1 MEMGDLFLYCDP
13 HDNETI
19 ARYGH
24 ISDTPQ
30 GIHACFQIYL
40 ADPPHPVRRG
50 TRGSQTSVTSIE
62 EVTIGAF
69 SQPLVGMSFMIS
81 VLGSWVGLTCATRAR
96 RRGAGAGAWLWLFGA
111 AASIGGGAIWS
122 MHFIGMLAFDSH
134 VAYALDIGTTLI
146 SLAVAIIAAMVG
158 MLIATAM
165 RGNAGYIV
173 GGLVTGAG
181 VCAMHYTGM
190 YAMDMNAEM
199 AWKPTVV
206 VASVVIA
213 LVASALALFFAFNVT
228 TRLMRVGAAVI
239 MGIGVCVMHYTGMLA
254 LEIHSSPDDRLGH
267 VSGAD
272 PVYLAMPI
280 FAISAGM
287 LIVIGFA
294 TMFAGINDDLDDPWT
309 PAQQA
314 ATSDSGAHPMMPQRP
329 ALSRPAFSGH
339 QPDRLSQQPLQP
351 LPTRQPAAS
360 GSPQANQPA
369 GEAIGSMFSQ
379 RPQSP
384 GQLRPQRPTQLRPQ
398 NGRWTP
404 RPYAQQASN
413 GFPERRTDLFN
424 PQSGQPDDE
433 ANNQP
438 PAQPQRPRPPRTP
451 GWLPPRNDN
460 NL

>member
-1 MEMGDLFLYCDP
+1 MEMGDLFLYCDLR
-13 HDNETI
+13 DNDTI
-19 ARYGH
+19 ARYGC
-24 ISDTPQ
+24 ISDTPW
-30 GIHACFQIYL
+30 GIHACFQIYF

-50 TRGSQTSVTSIE
+50 TRGSQSSVTTIE

-69 SQPLVGMSFMIS
+69 SQPLVGMSFIIS

-134 VAYALDIGTTLI
+134 VAYALDVGTTLI

-190 YAMDMNAEM
+190 YAMDMSAKM
-199 AWKPTVV
+199 VWKPAVV

-254 LEIHSSPDDRLGH
+254 LEIHSSPDDKLGH

-294 TMFAGINDDLDDPWT
+294 TMFAGINDDLEDPWT
-309 PAQQA
+309 PDQRPV
-314 ATSDSGAHPMMPQRP
+314 TSDSGAHAMMPQRP
-329 ALSRPAFSGH
+329 ALGQSFSGH
-339 QPDRLSQQPLQP
+339 EPDMLQQPRQPLQP

-360 GSPQANQPA
+360 GSPQANQAA
-369 GEAIGSMFSQ
+369 GEGIGSMFSQ
-379 RPQSP
+379 RPQNP
-384 GQLRPQRPTQLRPQ
+384 GQRPQRPTQLRPQ

-404 RPYAQQASN
+404 RPYAQQPSN

-424 PQSGQPDDE
+424 PQGGQPGEE
-433 ANNQP
+433 ATNEP
-438 PAQPQRPRPPRTP
+438 PAQPQPRAPRNP

>member
-13 HDNETI
+13 HDNDTI
-19 ARYGH
+19 ARYGR
-24 ISDTPQ
+24 ISDTPW

-50 TRGSQTSVTSIE
+50 TRGSQSSVTSIE

-69 SQPLVGMSFMIS
+69 SQPLVGMSFIIS

-146 SLAVAIIAAMVG
+146 SLAVAILAAMVG

-190 YAMDMNAEM
+190 YAMDMSAEM
-199 AWKPTVV
+199 VWKPAVV

-228 TRLMRVGAAVI
+228 TPLMRVAAAVI

-254 LEIHSSPDDRLGH
+254 LEIHSSPDDKLGH

-287 LIVIGFA
+287 LIVIGFG

-309 PAQQA
+309 PDQRA

-329 ALSRPAFSGH
+329 AME
-339 QPDRLSQQPLQP
+339 RLSLPGRQSGLPPQPLQP

-360 GSPQANQPA
+360 GSPQASQQA
-369 GEAIGSMFSQ
+369 SEGIGSMFSQ

-384 GQLRPQRPTQLRPQ
+384 AQRPQRPTQLRPQ

-404 RPYAQQASN
+404 RPYAQQPSN
-413 GFPERRTDLFN
+413 AFPERRDMFN
-424 PQSGQPDDE
+424 PQSGQPVEDAGTE
-433 ANNQP
+433 P
-438 PAQPQRPRPPRTP
+438 PAQPQPRPPRTP
-451 GWLPPRNDN
+451 GWLPPRNN

>member
-1 MEMGDLFLYCDP
+1 M
-13 HDNETI
+13 
-19 ARYGH
+19 
-24 ISDTPQ
+24 
-30 GIHACFQIYL
+30 
-40 ADPPHPVRRG
+40 
-50 TRGSQTSVTSIE
+50 TSIE

-69 SQPLVGMSFMIS
+69 SQPLVGMSFIIS

-96 RRGAGAGAWLWLFGA
+96 RRGTGTGAWLWLFGA

-165 RGNAGYIV
+165 RGSAGYIV

-190 YAMDMNAEM
+190 YAMDMSAKM
-199 AWKPTVV
+199 VWKPGVV

-228 TRLMRVGAAVI
+228 TLLIRVGAAVI

-254 LEIHSSPDDRLGH
+254 LEIHSSPDDKLGH

-294 TMFAGINDDLDDPWT
+294 TMFAGINDDLEDPWS
-309 PAQQA
+309 PDRRA
-314 ATSDSGAHPMMPQRP
+314 ATSNSGAHPMMPQRP
-329 ALSRPAFSGH
+329 AQGQLSFPGH
-339 QPDRLSQQPLQP
+339 EPELLPQQPLQP

-369 GEAIGSMFSQ
+369 GEGIGNMFAQ
-379 RPQSP
+379 
-384 GQLRPQRPTQLRPQ
+384 RPQRPTQLRPQ

-404 RPYAQQASN
+404 RPYAQQPSTAY
-413 GFPERRTDLFN
+413 PERRTDLFN
-424 PQSGQPDDE
+424 PQGGQPGE
-433 ANNQP
+433 ETGNEP
-438 PAQPQRPRPPRTP
+438 PAQQQPRAPRNP
-451 GWLPPRNDN
+451 GWLPPRN

>member
-1 MEMGDLFLYCDP
+1 M
-13 HDNETI
+13 
-19 ARYGH
+19 
-24 ISDTPQ
+24 
-30 GIHACFQIYL
+30 
-40 ADPPHPVRRG
+40 
-50 TRGSQTSVTSIE
+50 TSIE

-69 SQPLVGMSFMIS
+69 SQPLVGMSFIIS
-81 VLGSWVGLTCATRAR
+81 VLGSWVGLTCANRAR
-96 RRGAGAGAWLWLFGA
+96 RRGEGTGSWLWLFGA

-134 VAYALDIGTTLI
+134 VAYALDVGITLI
-146 SLAVAIIAAMVG
+146 SLAAAIVAAMVG

-165 RGNAGYIV
+165 PGKMGYIV

-190 YAMDMNAEM
+190 YAMDMSAKM
-199 AWKPTVV
+199 VWKPPVV

-213 LVASALALFFAFNVT
+213 LAASALALFFAFNVT
-228 TRLMRVGAAVI
+228 TRLMRVAAAVI
-239 MGIGVCVMHYTGMLA
+239 MGIGVCAMHYTGMLA
-254 LEIHSSPDDRLGH
+254 LEIHSSSDDKLGH

-287 LIVIGFA
+287 LIVIGFG

-309 PAQQA
+309 PTQRPI
-314 ATSDSGAHPMMPQRP
+314 TDSGSHPMMPQRP
-329 ALSRPAFSGH
+329 AMAPQYNTGP
-339 QPDRLSQQPLQP
+339 QPITGQQPAVSQRPLRP

-369 GEAIGSMFSQ
+369 GEGIGGMFAQ
-379 RPQSP
+379 
-384 GQLRPQRPTQLRPQ
+384 RPQRPTQLRPQ

-413 GFPERRTDLFN
+413 GVPE
-424 PQSGQPDDE
+424 PQPDFFRSQGRQPADE
-433 ANNQP
+433 AGNEP
-438 PAQPQRPRPPRTP
+438 PAQPQQSKPQRPP
-451 GWLPPRNDN
+451 GWLPPRNN

>member
-1 MEMGDLFLYCDP
+1 M
-13 HDNETI
+13 
-19 ARYGH
+19 
-24 ISDTPQ
+24 
-30 GIHACFQIYL
+30 
-40 ADPPHPVRRG
+40 
-50 TRGSQTSVTSIE
+50 TSIE

-69 SQPLVGMSFMIS
+69 SQPLVGMSFIIS
-81 VLGSWVGLTCATRAR
+81 VLGSWVGLTCANRAR
-96 RRGAGAGAWLWLFGA
+96 RRDAGTGSWLWLFGA
-111 AASIGGGAIWS
+111 ATSIGGGAIWS

-146 SLAVAIIAAMVG
+146 SLAAAIVAAMVG

-165 RGNAGYIV
+165 RGKTGYIV

-190 YAMDMNAEM
+190 YTMDMSATM
-199 AWKPTVV
+199 VWKPAVV
-206 VASVVIA
+206 VASVIIA

-228 TRLMRVGAAVI
+228 TRLMRVAAAVI

-254 LEIHSSPDDRLGH
+254 LEIHSSPDDKLGH

-309 PAQQA
+309 PGQRA
-314 ATSDSGAHPMMPQRP
+314 ASDSGSQPMMPQRP
-329 ALSRPAFSGH
+329 AMAPQYHNGQQPVTGPQPVTGQQPALSR
-339 QPDRLSQQPLQP
+339 QPLQP

-360 GSPQANQPA
+360 GSPQANQPV
-369 GEAIGSMFSQ
+369 GEGIGGMFSQ
-379 RPQSP
+379 RPAQ
-384 GQLRPQRPTQLRPQ
+384 RPAQRPTQRPTQLRPQ

-404 RPYAQQASN
+404 RPYAQQAST
-413 GFPERRTDLFN
+413 GLPER
-424 PQSGQPDDE
+424 QPDFFRPQGAQPSDE
-433 ANNQP
+433 AGNEP
-438 PAQPQRPRPPRTP
+438 PAQPQPPQQPRPQRTP
-451 GWLPPRNDN
+451 GWLPPRNN

>member
-1 MEMGDLFLYCDP
+1 M
-13 HDNETI
+13 T
-19 ARYGH
+19 
-24 ISDTPQ
+24 T
-30 GIHACFQIYL
+30 
-40 ADPPHPVRRG
+40 
-50 TRGSQTSVTSIE
+50 IE

-69 SQPLVGMSFMIS
+69 SQPLVAMSFIIS

-96 RRGAGAGAWLWLFGA
+96 KTTGSGSWLWLFGA
-111 AASIGGGAIWS
+111 ATSIGGGAIWS

-134 VAYALDIGTTLI
+134 VAYALDIGITLI
-146 SLAVAIIAAMVG
+146 SLAAAIVAAMVG

-190 YAMDMNAEM
+190 YAMDMSAKM
-199 AWKPTVV
+199 AWKPAVV

-213 LVASALALFFAFNVT
+213 LVASALALFFAFTVT
-228 TRLMRVGAAVI
+228 TNLMRVGAAVI

-254 LEIHSSPDDRLGH
+254 LEIHSSPDDKLGH

-287 LIVIGFA
+287 LIVIGFG

-309 PAQQA
+309 PNQRPGA
-314 ATSDSGAHPMMPQRP
+314 DSGAHPMMPRRP
-329 ALSRPAFSGH
+329 TFGQPAIAGQQSGPQPMH
-339 QPDRLSQQPLQP
+339 QSGPQHPQPFGQQPDLPQQPLQP

-360 GSPQANQPA
+360 GSPQANQPPA
-369 GEAIGSMFSQ
+369 EGIGNMFTQ
-379 RPQSP
+379 
-384 GQLRPQRPTQLRPQ
+384 RPQRPTQLRPQ

-413 GFPERRTDLFN
+413 SATER
-424 PQSGQPDDE
+424 QPDFFRPQAGRSHNEAGDE
-433 ANNQP
+433 P
-438 PAQPQRPRPPRTP
+438 PAQPQPRVQRTP
-451 GWLPPRNDN
+451 GWLPPRND
-460 NL
+460 L

>member
-1 MEMGDLFLYCDP
+1 
-13 HDNETI
+13 
-19 ARYGH
+19 
-24 ISDTPQ
+24 
-30 GIHACFQIYL
+30 
-40 ADPPHPVRRG
+40 
-50 TRGSQTSVTSIE
+50 
-62 EVTIGAF
+62 
-69 SQPLVGMSFMIS
+69 MSFIIS
-81 VLGSWVGLTCATRAR
+81 VLGSWVGLTCANRAR
-96 RRGAGAGAWLWLFGA
+96 RRGEGTGSWLWLFGA
-111 AASIGGGAIWS
+111 ATSIGGGAIWS

-146 SLAVAIIAAMVG
+146 SLAVAIVAAMVG

-165 RGNAGYIV
+165 RGKTGYIV

-190 YAMDMNAEM
+190 YAMDMSAKM
-199 AWKPTVV
+199 VWKPPVV

-228 TRLMRVGAAVI
+228 TRLMRVAAAVI

-254 LEIHSSPDDRLGH
+254 LEIHSSSDDKLGH

-287 LIVIGFA
+287 LIVIGFG

-309 PAQQA
+309 PGQRP
-314 ATSDSGAHPMMPQRP
+314 TTDSGSYPMMPQRP
-329 ALSRPAFSGH
+329 GMAPQYGTGPQPITGQQPAVLQQPH
-339 QPDRLSQQPLQP
+339 QPHQPLQP

-369 GEAIGSMFSQ
+369 GEGLGGMFAQ
-379 RPQSP
+379 
-384 GQLRPQRPTQLRPQ
+384 RPQRPTQLRPQ

-404 RPYAQQASN
+404 RPYAQQAPNSVQEPRPD
-413 GFPERRTDLFN
+413 FFR
-424 PQSGQPDDE
+424 PQGRQPADE
-433 ANNQP
+433 AAAEP
-438 PAQPQRPRPPRTP
+438 PAQPQQPRPQRTP
-451 GWLPPRNDN
+451 GWLPPRNN

>member
-1 MEMGDLFLYCDP
+1 MGDLFLYCDLRN
-13 HDNETI
+13 DGTI
-19 ARYGH
+19 ARHGC
-24 ISDTPQ
+24 ISDTPW

-50 TRGSQTSVTSIE
+50 TRGSQSSVTTIE

-69 SQPLVGMSFMIS
+69 SQPLVGMSFIIS
-81 VLGSWVGLTCATRAR
+81 VLGSWVGLTCANRAR
-96 RRGAGAGAWLWLFGA
+96 RRGAGTGSWLWLFGA

-190 YAMDMNAEM
+190 YAMDMSADM
-199 AWKPTVV
+199 VWKPAVV

-254 LEIHSSPDDRLGH
+254 LEIHSSPDDKLGH

-294 TMFAGINDDLDDPWT
+294 TMFAGINDDLDAPWT
-309 PAQQA
+309 PGQRP
-314 ATSDSGAHPMMPQRP
+314 ATSDSGAHPMMPPRP
-329 ALSRPAFSGH
+329 ALGQLG
-339 QPDRLSQQPLQP
+339 QPYFAGRQSDLPQQPLQP

-369 GEAIGSMFSQ
+369 GGGISSMFSQ

-384 GQLRPQRPTQLRPQ
+384 AQRPQRPTQLRPQ

-413 GFPERRTDLFN
+413 GIPERRTDLFN
-424 PQSGQPDDE
+424 PQGGQPDDE

-438 PAQPQRPRPPRTP
+438 PAQPQQPRPPRTQ

>member
-1 MEMGDLFLYCDP
+1 M
-13 HDNETI
+13 
-19 ARYGH
+19 
-24 ISDTPQ
+24 
-30 GIHACFQIYL
+30 
-40 ADPPHPVRRG
+40 
-50 TRGSQTSVTSIE
+50 TSIE

-69 SQPLVGMSFMIS
+69 SQPLVGMSFIIS
-81 VLGSWVGLTCATRAR
+81 VLGSWVGLTCANRAR
-96 RRGAGAGAWLWLFGA
+96 RRGEGTGSWLWLFGA
-111 AASIGGGAIWS
+111 ATSIGGGAIWS

-134 VAYALDIGTTLI
+134 VAYALDIGITLI
-146 SLAVAIIAAMVG
+146 SLAAAVVAAMVG

-165 RGNAGYIV
+165 PGKTGYIV

-190 YAMDMNAEM
+190 YAMDMSAKM
-199 AWKPTVV
+199 VWKPAVV

-228 TRLMRVGAAVI
+228 TRLMRVAAAVI

-254 LEIHSSPDDRLGH
+254 LEIHTSSDDKLGH

-287 LIVIGFA
+287 LIVIGFG
-294 TMFAGINDDLDDPWT
+294 TMFAGIDDDLDGPWT
-309 PAQQA
+309 PGER
-314 ATSDSGAHPMMPQRP
+314 ATTDSGSHPMMPQRP
-329 ALSRPAFSGH
+329 AMAPQYNTGPQRYNTGPQPITGQQPAV
-339 QPDRLSQQPLQP
+339 SQQPLRP

-369 GEAIGSMFSQ
+369 GGGIGGMFAQRSQ
-379 RPQSP
+379 RPA
-384 GQLRPQRPTQLRPQ
+384 QLRPQ

-413 GFPERRTDLFN
+413 GVPEPKPDFFR
-424 PQSGQPDDE
+424 PQGRQPSDE
-433 ANNQP
+433 ASNEP
-438 PAQPQRPRPPRTP
+438 PAQPQQPRQQRPP
-451 GWLPPRNDN
+451 GWLPPRNN

>member
-1 MEMGDLFLYCDP
+1 
-13 HDNETI
+13 
-19 ARYGH
+19 
-24 ISDTPQ
+24 
-30 GIHACFQIYL
+30 
-40 ADPPHPVRRG
+40 
-50 TRGSQTSVTSIE
+50 
-62 EVTIGAF
+62 
-69 SQPLVGMSFMIS
+69 MSFIIS
-81 VLGSWVGLTCATRAR
+81 VLGSWVGLTCALRAR
-96 RRGAGAGAWLWLFGA
+96 RTTGTGSWLWLFGA

-134 VAYALDIGTTLI
+134 VAYALDIGITLI
-146 SLAVAIIAAMVG
+146 SLAAAIIAAMVG

-190 YAMDMNAEM
+190 YAMDMSAKM
-199 AWKPTVV
+199 AWKPAVV

-228 TRLMRVGAAVI
+228 TSLMRIGAAVI

-254 LEIHSSPDDRLGH
+254 LEIHSSPDDKLGH

-287 LIVIGFA
+287 LIVIGFG

-309 PAQQA
+309 PSQRPG
-314 ATSDSGAHPMMPQRP
+314 SDSGAHPMMPQRP
-329 ALSRPAFSGH
+329 MLGQPTNAGPQPGYQSGPQPRYQPGQEPGQQFG
-339 QPDRLSQQPLQP
+339 QPDLPQQPLQP

-360 GSPQANQPA
+360 GSPQAGQA
-369 GEAIGSMFSQ
+369 VGEGIGGMFTQ
-379 RPQSP
+379 
-384 GQLRPQRPTQLRPQ
+384 RPQRPTQLRPQ
-398 NGRWTP
+398 TGRWTP

-413 GFPERRTDLFN
+413 SAAEP
-424 PQSGQPDDE
+424 QPDFFKPKSGRPTGEGDGS
-433 ANNQP
+433 Q
-438 PAQPQRPRPPRTP
+438 AQPQPRGQRPP
-451 GWLPPRNDN
+451 GWLPPRNN
-460 NL
+460 SL

>member
-1 MEMGDLFLYCDP
+1 
-13 HDNETI
+13 
-19 ARYGH
+19 
-24 ISDTPQ
+24 
-30 GIHACFQIYL
+30 
-40 ADPPHPVRRG
+40 
-50 TRGSQTSVTSIE
+50 
-62 EVTIGAF
+62 
-69 SQPLVGMSFMIS
+69 MSFIIS
-81 VLGSWVGLTCATRAR
+81 VLGSWVGLTCANRAR
-96 RRGAGAGAWLWLFGA
+96 RRGAGTGSWLWLFGA

-134 VAYALDIGTTLI
+134 VAYALDIGITLI
-146 SLAVAIIAAMVG
+146 SLAAAIVAAMVG

-165 RGNAGYIV
+165 PGKMGYIV

-190 YAMDMNAEM
+190 YAMDMSAKM
-199 AWKPTVV
+199 VWKPPVV

-213 LVASALALFFAFNVT
+213 LAASALALFFAFNVT
-228 TRLMRVGAAVI
+228 TRLMRVAAAVI

-254 LEIHSSPDDRLGH
+254 LEIHSSSDDKLGH

-287 LIVIGFA
+287 LIVIGFG

-309 PAQQA
+309 PTQRP
-314 ATSDSGAHPMMPQRP
+314 TTDSGSYPMMPQRP
-329 ALSRPAFSGH
+329 AMAQQYNTGPQPITGQQPAV
-339 QPDRLSQQPLQP
+339 SQQPLRP

-360 GSPQANQPA
+360 GSPQANQPV
-369 GEAIGSMFSQ
+369 GEGLGGMFAQ
-379 RPQSP
+379 
-384 GQLRPQRPTQLRPQ
+384 RPQRPTQLRPQ

-413 GFPERRTDLFN
+413 SIPE
-424 PQSGQPDDE
+424 PQPDFFRSQARQPADE
-433 ANNQP
+433 ASSEP
-438 PAQPQRPRPPRTP
+438 PAQPRQQRPP
-451 GWLPPRNDN
+451 GWLPPRNN

>member
-1 MEMGDLFLYCDP
+1 M
-13 HDNETI
+13 
-19 ARYGH
+19 
-24 ISDTPQ
+24 
-30 GIHACFQIYL
+30 
-40 ADPPHPVRRG
+40 
-50 TRGSQTSVTSIE
+50 TSIE

-69 SQPLVGMSFMIS
+69 SQPLVAMSFIIS

-96 RRGAGAGAWLWLFGA
+96 RRGSGAGAWLWLFGA

-134 VAYALDIGTTLI
+134 VAYALDVGTTLI

-181 VCAMHYTGM
+181 VGAMHYTGM
-190 YAMDMNAEM
+190 YAMDMSAQM
-199 AWKPTVV
+199 VWKPPVV
-206 VASVVIA
+206 ILSIVIA

-228 TRLMRVGAAVI
+228 TLLMRVGAAVI

-254 LEIHSSPDDRLGH
+254 LEIHSSPEDKLGH

-294 TMFAGINDDLDDPWT
+294 TMFAGINDDLEDPWT
-309 PAQQA
+309 PVTRT
-314 ATSDSGAHPMMPQRP
+314 TSDSGSHAMMPQRP
-329 ALSRPAFSGH
+329 EMAQRYNTGPQPITGQQPALSQLQQLQ
-339 QPDRLSQQPLQP
+339 QPQQPQQPLQP

-360 GSPQANQPA
+360 GSPQAGQPN
-369 GEAIGSMFSQ
+369 GEPVSEGFGNAFAQ
-379 RPQSP
+379 
-384 GQLRPQRPTQLRPQ
+384 RPQRPTQLRPQ

-413 GFPERRTDLFN
+413 SASE
-424 PQSGQPDDE
+424 PQPDFFRPQGGQPADE
-433 ANNQP
+433 AGSER
-438 PAQPQRPRPPRTP
+438 PAQPQQARPQRTP